1 MNRVFGFLFLVLYVL
16 PLSTEEGKYSGSISL
31 SEKRILQGKEELA
44 KTNQFPT
51 EWKLYYKGKEGDF
64 VVFYDWNGHE
74 IHYQYRRNKFDLDGE
89 EFVKDLFPGN
99 PYRVTGVWMGYYY
112 FGFDARGKRKAFH
125 EKKVLP
131 ANKEEFTDIHTIPI
145 FKLTKYEEI
154 FSDELL
160 Y

>member
-1 MNRVFGFLFLVLYVL
+1 MNRILFFYIFLSFVFPIFA
-16 PLSTEEGKYSGSISL
+16 EEGKYTGAISL
-31 SEKRILQGKEELA
+31 SEKRILQAKEEWL
-44 KTNQFPT
+44 KTNDFPA

-89 EFVKDLFPGN
+89 TFVKDLFPGN
-99 PYRVTGVWMGYYY
+99 PYRVTGVWTGYYY

-125 EKKVLP
+125 EKKILP
-131 ANKEEFTDIHTIPI
+131 ANREEFADVHTIPV
-145 FKLTKYEEI
+145 FKLIKYEEI